1 MVKQLHY
8 TFYVPKLKQFPGCRI
23 AIYPRDHRPPH
34 VHVEFRDG
42 DRFTVEIGTLLVA
55 GTVRPSNKL
64 KKPLAWIAANQ
75 VELLAKWKEI
85 VR

>member
-1 MVKQLHY
+1 M
-8 TFYVPKLKQFPGCRI
+8 PKLKQFPDCRI

-42 DRFTVEIGTLLVA
+42 SRCTVEIETLLVA
-55 GTVRPSNKL
+55 GMVRPSGRL
-64 KKPLAWIAANQ
+64 ERPRAWIAANRAQ
-75 VELLAKWKEI
+75 LLAKWKEI